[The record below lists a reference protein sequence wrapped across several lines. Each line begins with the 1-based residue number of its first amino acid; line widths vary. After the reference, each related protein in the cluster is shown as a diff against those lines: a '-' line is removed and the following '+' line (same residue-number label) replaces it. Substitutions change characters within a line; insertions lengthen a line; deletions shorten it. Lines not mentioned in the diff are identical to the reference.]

1 MKFIFNNWRN
11 LFVLSL
17 IIPIFFNLAIYLYS
31 SNIFSLLI
39 SINITYY
46 LIIIAL
52 LFYAKKYHRNK
63 KRPRSPFIYIKAFNT
78 TGSKNYWDEF
88 QQPLRHLIGVEIG
101 VYRGDNAEQ
110 IINYLNVK
118 KMYLVDPWKEYINKD
133 ISEVED
139 NQKIHD
145 ERYEF
150 VKKRFQKNTKVEIIR
165 KSSVDAS
172 KLFADNYFDFIY
184 IDGDHSY
191 EAVKMDLNHWHPKLK
206 KYGVM
211 CGDDFAH
218 ISGRGVIE
226 AVQEF
231 SFQKKLIIQTVGDG
245 DRQFWYVK
253 TND

>member
-1 MKFIFNNWRN
+1 MMKFILNNWRK
-11 LFVLSL
+11 FFALSL
-17 IIPIFFNLAIYLYS
+17 TIPIFFNLAIYLYS

-46 LIIIAL
+46 LMLIAL
-52 LFYAKKYHRNK
+52 LFYAKNYHQDRK
-63 KRPRSPFIYIKAFNT
+63 KPRSPFYFIKAFNT
-78 TGSKNYWDEF
+78 TGQKIYWDEY

-101 VYRGDNAEQ
+101 VDSGNHAEK
-110 IINYLNVK
+110 IINYLNLK
-118 KMYLVDPWKEYINKD
+118 KIYLVDPWKEYINKD
-133 ISEVED
+133 LGEID
-139 NQKIHD
+139 YNQKFHD

-172 KLFADNYFDFIY
+172 KLFTDNYFDFIY

-211 CGDDFAH
+211 CGDDFGH

-231 SFQKKLIIQTVGDG
+231 SFQKKLIIQTVGDT
-245 DRQFWYVK
+245 QFWYVK